1 MGLIREEK
9 IVSYCSS
16 FVTGSA
22 FRENMFTISSKC
34 DEVVEAGMV
43 FVVYLGVNDLRNS
56 AARDEAGKKYAIAIS
71 DTVLVCLTLVS
82 MWFKVII
89 DEDGGKIITEK
100 AKSRLKSI
108 MVRLG
113 DDDGEKEDNKGSS

>member
-1 MGLIREEK
+1 
-9 IVSYCSS
+9 
-16 FVTGSA
+16 
-22 FRENMFTISSKC
+22 MFTISSKC